1 MKKNSAVLLAALALF
16 TSAVSAD
23 ALKNSLTN
31 MLHKKETPAMV
42 DLSRLDVN
50 GRVAAPQPKTRS
62 SKAVVA
68 TVNGTKI
75 IKKDA
80 DAYLE
85 KRTQG
90 QVKNFDMLPDEQR
103 LKLIQEM
110 SVSEVA
116 DDIAQKELT
125 EQEKTAVYTRLWMQ
139 KKASVSPVTDAEVEK
154 VYADLKKRAIES
166 KSTKPIPEFNS
177 IKNNMKMQMTEKKLM
192 GELMKDVKV
201 TVIDANMIAGSVN
214 DMYISIEDANNA
226 LNAISKGKAT
236 WRSIPKADKER
247 VLKMIAPTKLIE
259 VAVKTDLSEKEKKT
273 AITNFWMQNKVMKT
287 EVSDAALKS
296 AYSKLQKASK
306 QAKSKQKIPDFEQM
320 KNTLHM
326 QVAKEKVVA
335 GLMKTADIKL
345 K

>member
-1 MKKNSAVLLAALALF
+1 MKKNSAALLAALVLF

-85 KRTQG
+85 KRTRG
-90 QVKNFDMLPDEQR
+90 KVKNFDMLPDEQR

-166 KSTKPIPEFNS
+166 KSTKPIPEFKS

-201 TVIDANMIAGSVN
+201 TVIDANMIAGSIN

-287 EVSDAALKS
+287 EVSDATLKS

>member
-31 MLHKKETPAMV
+31 MLHKKEAPAMV

-50 GRVAAPQPKTRS
+50 GRAAAPQPKTRS
-62 SKAVVA
+62 SKTVVA

-110 SVSEVA
+110 SVSQVA

-125 EQEKTAVYTRLWMQ
+125 KQEKTAVYTRLWMQ

-259 VAVKTDLSEKEKKT
+259 VAVKTDLSEKEKNT

-306 QAKSKQKIPDFEQM
+306 QANSKQKIPDFEQM

-326 QVAKEKVVA
+326 QVAKEKVIA
-335 GLMKTADIKL
+335 GLMKTAKIKL